1 MRLLLTGSAVLIF
14 LAALGFAAVMA
25 AYAYYARDLP
35 DPGTLTQ
42 RQLFQTARIFD
53 RNGRLLQELNNP
65 AGGQRTIVPLSDMS
79 PLLREATIAAED
91 ASFYD
96 NPGFDPR
103 AILRAVYQFIRYGS
117 PQSGA
122 STITQQLVKNT
133 LLGPEQTAERKIK
146 EVFLALELSRRYSKD
161 QILEMYLNEINYG
174 NQAYGIEAAAEV
186 YFGTTARDLTLP
198 EAALLAGLPQAPAY
212 YDPFTNL
219 PAAKQ
224 RQAYVLGQ
232 MERTGAIT
240 DDQRMAAEA
249 APLPFRA
256 RSDTGSHEAP
266 HFVDYVR
273 QLLEQQF
280 GTEALYRSGLQVTT
294 TLDLDAQHAAETA
307 ARDHI
312 DAIRDRNAT
321 NAALVSIQPSTGEIV
336 AMLGSVNYNDPSI
349 DGQVN
354 VALAERQPG
363 STLKPLTYLTAFA
376 KGWNPATM
384 VFDVP
389 TTFGGTYTPLD
400 FDHKFPGPMRVR
412 DALAQS
418 RNIPAVEALEF
429 VGIPDMLAT
438 AHRLGIEDL
447 RDPDRYGLS
456 VTLGGG
462 EVRLIDLTYAYATLA
477 NRGEQAGELVP
488 ADSQQP
494 DVVHRQR
501 QPVAILKVTDS
512 SGHVLY
518 QYDQP
523 PSVEVEDPRLVY
535 QITSILSDDTARA
548 PTYGAN
554 SVLDLADRP
563 AAVKTGTTDDFRDA
577 WVVGYT
583 PDLVTGV
590 WVGNDD
596 NTPMKDVLGAAGA
609 GQIWHDFMSDALAD
623 TPSTPFAVPQGVVE
637 AEVCALSGMLPTPA
651 CRENGLPVHG
661 TVKDVFVPGVNLPT
675 QPDTVDQPVDVCKVN
690 GTRATS
696 LVPQNAQQVTVFAQF
711 PGQYQ
716 AWATSNGYPPP
727 PTADCS
733 DIYTGELKTEID
745 SPAPTDP
752 VRVGA
757 RLEIAGSAYI
767 DDFHHYTL
775 DVGAGA
781 DPTSWTVLTDRRRQA
796 VDRGLLAVWDTT
808 GVAPGR
814 YTLRLRVFDSFDNVR
829 EGRSQVVL
837 TVPPTPTPTPPPTPT
852 VTPTASPTLR
862 STATPTATPA
872 RTPAAT
878 LATTATAAPATATPT
893 PRRSPQAVSRGSS

>member
-1 MRLLLTGSAVLIF
+1 MRLLLTGCAVLIF
-14 LAALGFAAVMA
+14 LAALGFAAVVG

-35 DPGTLTQ
+35 DPGTLAH

-53 RNGRLLQELNNP
+53 RNGRLLQELNDP
-65 AGGQRTIVPLSDMS
+65 AGGQRTIVPLSEMS

-103 AILRAVYQFIRYGS
+103 AILRAVYQLARYGS

-161 QILEMYLNEINYG
+161 EILEMYLNEINYG

-224 RQAYVLGQ
+224 RQAYVLTQ

-240 DDQRMAAEA
+240 EDERLAAEA
-249 APLPFRA
+249 APLPLRA

-312 DAIRDRNAT
+312 DAIRARNAT
-321 NAALVSIQPSTGEIV
+321 NAALVSIQPSTGEIM
-336 AMLGSVNYNDPSI
+336 AMLGSANYNDPST

-363 STLKPLTYLTAFA
+363 STLKPFTYLAAFA

-400 FDHKFPGPMRVR
+400 FDQKFAGPMRVR

-447 RDPDRYGLS
+447 RDPARYGLS

-462 EVRLIDLTYAYATLA
+462 EVRLIDLTYAYAALA
-477 NRGEQAGELVP
+477 NRGEQAGEQVP
-488 ADSQQP
+488 ADSQEAGF
-494 DVVHRQR
+494 RQR

-512 SGHVLY
+512 SGNVLY

-554 SVLDLADRP
+554 SVLDLADRA
-563 AAVKTGTTDDFRDA
+563 AAVKTGTTDEFRDA

-590 WVGNDD
+590 WVGNND
-596 NTPMKDVLGAAGA
+596 NSPMKDVLGAAGA
-609 GQIWHDFMSDALAD
+609 GQIWHDFMTDALAH
-623 TPSTPFAVPQGVVE
+623 TPPSPFAVPNGVVE

-661 TVKDVFVPGVNLPT
+661 TVKDVFVSGVNLPT

-690 GTRATS
+690 GTRATA
-696 LVPQNAQQVTVFAQF
+696 LVPENARQVTVFAQF
-711 PGQYQ
+711 PGPYQ
-716 AWATSNGYPPP
+716 AWAATNGYPPP
-727 PTADCS
+727 PAADCS
-733 DIYTGELKTEID
+733 SVYTGELKTEID
-745 SPAPTDP
+745 SPTSTDP
-752 VRVGA
+752 VRAGT
-757 RLEIAGSAYI
+757 RLQIAGSAYI

-775 DVGAGA
+775 DVGASE
-781 DPTSWTVLTDRRRQA
+781 DPTSWTVLTDRRQQA

-814 YTLRLRVFDSFDNVR
+814 YTLRLRVFDSFDNVK
-829 EGRSQVVL
+829 EGRSQMVV
-837 TVPPTPTPTPPPTPT
+837 TVPPTPTPTPSPPPTA
-852 VTPTASPTLR
+852 TPTASPTSPATATATSSPAR
-862 STATPTATPA
+862 TPTATPTAPA
-872 RTPAAT
+872 G
-878 LATTATAAPATATPT
+878 PATSTPT
-893 PRRSPQAVSRGSS
+893 PRRSPQAGGRGSG